1 MCYSAFD
8 IFNRSYIIMLWGEEG
23 NRFETLFTGL
33 GFNLYLD
40 YIIYIRFIRDLNFLI
55 WYW

>member
-8 IFNRSYIIMLWGEEG
+8 NFNRSYLIVVWGEEG
-23 NRFETLFTGL
+23 NKFETLFTGL

-40 YIIYIRFIRDLNFLI
+40 YIIYIRFVSG
-55 WYW
+55 